1 MYFAM
6 LIRCANLNGVL
17 VTQQGWPVV
26 VAAADGL
33 IIMLMDRGSLPIVMD
48 NSEVI
53 KDGAIIRIEAARRF
67 EPIDISYPFAIFI
80 IA

>member
-17 VTQQGWPVV
+17 VTQQGWPV
-26 VAAADGL
+26 ADGQ

-48 NSEVI
+48 NGGVI
-53 KDGAIIRIEAARRF
+53 KDGAIIRIEPALRF